1 MPNRI
6 LKDSIKYSDQI
17 DSLTWFEEVVFYRL
31 MVSADDYGCY
41 DGRINILKN
50 ALFPTKD
57 SVTKKSVED
66 AISHLASVG
75 LLCLYTVNGKPYLFF
90 PTWEKHQRV
99 RNKERK
105 YPEPPESLTA
115 DCCQLSASCC
125 QLTADCQPESNPI
138 QIQSESESKTEK
150 GACPRFS
157 PPSPQEVDDYCREK
171 GYQGVDGQ
179 VFCDYYASK
188 GWKVGQ
194 TAMKDWRA
202 AGRTWGRR
210 RAQEGGN
217 GQHGT
222 PHAENR
228 GQPALDVSKLKY
240 REGLV

>member
-1 MPNRI
+1 MPNRV
-6 LKDSIKYSDQI
+6 IKESLCTSEKI
-17 DSLTWFEEVVFYRL
+17 SSLTDFEFRL
-31 MVSADDYGCY
+31 WIGLITQADDAGRGDARSAIIKGRVFPLRDRLTVKDIDASLQALAAKGCV
-41 DGRINILKN
+41 
-50 ALFPTKD
+50 
-57 SVTKKSVED
+57 S
-66 AISHLASVG
+66 
-75 LLCLYTVNGKPYLFF
+75 LYTVDGKPYFWF
-90 PTWEKHQRV
+90 PGWAKHQRV
-99 RNKERK
+99 RDCKPK
-105 YPEPPESLTA
+105 YPEPPADTFCGSLPQPAA
-115 DCCQLSASCC
+115 DGGE
-125 QLTADCQPESNPI
+125 TRPESNPI

-202 AGRTWGRR
+202 AVRTWVRR

-228 GQPALDVSKLKY
+228 GQPALDVNKLKY